1 MIFCSLVLDKFPSF
15 LGPYVFSYWNSSLS
29 SIEESKMLLIVDCLA
44 FFGKVRIIMVV
55 LWCQVPSE
63 FGKSNGSHLLVN
75 DHNKYKSMW
84 IRAYSSMWMI
94 GGFIAIIYLG
104 HLYIWAMVVVIQIF
118 MARELFNLL
127 RRAHEDKHLPGF
139 RLLNW

>member
-1 MIFCSLVLDKFPSF
+1 MNSLHFRSF
-15 LGPYVFSYWNSSLS
+15 LFQYVFSYWNCSFSST
-29 SIEESKMLLIVDCLA
+29 EESKMLLIVDYFA
-44 FFGKVRIIMVV
+44 SFGKARVLMVL

-63 FGKSNGSHLLVN
+63 VSKSNGSHLLVN
-75 DHNKYKSMW
+75 DQNKYKSMW

-94 GGFIAIIYLG
+94 GGFTVVIYLG
-104 HLYIWAMVVVIQIF
+104 HLYIWAMVVIIQIV

-127 RRAHEDKHLPGF
+127 RRAHEDTRLPGF